1 MNKKMIML
9 MAAALALL
17 SASGQVTF
25 TGAGVATYS
34 PIEIT
39 PESNPNMKIYVI
51 WNTQGVSMHYA
62 SETGER
68 AQVCTFESY
77 PNEID
82 GVQWN
87 GYETTLNQVIK
98 NTGYIINDTF
108 YCWVVN
114 YADYKMTLNSISW
127 DDDLLKLKV
136 DGIAPKIPYKN
147 KINGST
153 QVLDRE
159 LELSYKTQ
167 VWDDVNKEWKDD
179 TTVVE
184 TFESLDNG
192 IIEIEP
198 PLCNTDFVLTGD
210 YFLMQWNIPKEE
222 ARSADDYYA
231 KAVRCVTD
239 TIIYTRDN
247 NNEKDMTS
255 SAPVHVLFRGHPTSA
270 VEYRVWE
277 IATDPD
283 FENVILQFNQDELDY
298 TFSETGNYYVR
309 YKVANA
315 DGSCEYID
323 DNIYVINVTESEL
336 KCPNA
341 FSPTIHDGVNDIW
354 KVSYK
359 SLVEFHCWIFNR
371 WGTLVYEYT
380 DPGGGWDGTYR
391 GKLVDTGVY
400 YYVITALGSDG
411 VKYDKRGDINIL
423 GYKRGVSGTDNGT
436 DMGGGY

>member
-1 MNKKMIML
+1 ML

-25 TGAGVATYS
+25 TGAGVATYP

-39 PESNPNMKIYVI
+39 PDANPNMKIYVL

-77 PNEID
+77 PNEIG

-114 YADYKMTLNSISW
+114 YADYEMFLNSISW
-127 DDDLLKLKV
+127 VDDNPCDMLKLKV
-136 DGIAPKIPYKN
+136 DGIAPKIPYKY

-153 QVLDRE
+153 MLLDRE
-159 LELSYKTQ
+159 LKLSYKTQ
-167 VWDDVNKEWKDD
+167 VWDDVNKEWKDE
-179 TTVVE
+179 TVVE
-184 TFESLDNG
+184 TFESLENG
-192 IIEIEP
+192 SIVIDP

-210 YFLMQWNIPKEE
+210 YFLKEWGIPEKKVETV
-222 ARSADDYYA
+222 DHYYA

-239 TIIYTRDN
+239 TITFPRDN
-247 NNEKDMTS
+247 RNEKDRDS
-255 SAPVHVLFRGHPTSA
+255 SAPIHVIFTGYPTYA

-277 IATDPD
+277 IATDAD

-309 YKVANA
+309 YRVANA

-323 DNIYVINVTESEL
+323 DNIYAINVTESEL

-341 FSPTIHDGVNDIW
+341 FSPANHDEVNDIW

-371 WGTLVYEYT
+371 WGTLLYEFT

-411 VKYDKRGDINIL
+411 VKYEKRGDINIL
-423 GYKRGVSGTDNGT
+423 HYKGGISGTDNGT
-436 DMGGGY
+436 DMNGGY